1 MLKHDQNISRARD
14 DTRAFASGLSLPS
27 KVMLLNKDSMKVDE
41 ITETRDSSVEHIIT
55 DPPYLRYSLDSFEGL
70 TRFASASSKKEAA
83 SFFTMEISL
92 SLRFMRY
99 LNIC

>member
-1 MLKHDQNISRARD
+1 MLKLKRSHPSKAYTILKHDQNISRARD

-27 KVMLLNKDSMKVDE
+27 NVMLLNKDSMKVDE
-41 ITETRDSSVEHIIT
+41 ITETRDGSVELIIT

-83 SFFTMEISL
+83 
-92 SLRFMRY
+92 
-99 LNIC
+99 